1 MTDAVELAEA
11 VGHQAQRTS
20 EKPAAPQAN
29 PGIELLHQVDYP
41 LNPSKPNFQPKIAL
55 RDGKVT
61 LSITTT
67 DSAQTPEFIA
77 AKAKL
82 EGMGCSVVIDRESHE
97 YFVKITIEAP
107 TTSFSPATIEAL
119 SAEEAAEKQ
128 RAATSLAARAAQSFV
143 PGQHC
148 DTGC

>member
-1 MTDAVELAEA
+1 MSSPEICEADA
-11 VGHQAQRTS
+11 Q
-20 EKPAAPQAN
+20 AAPDAQPATPDAN
-29 PGIELLHQVDYP
+29 PGIELLQQVEYP
-41 LNPSKPNFQPKIAL
+41 LNPDKPNFQPQIAL

-82 EGMGCSVVIDRESHE
+82 EGMGCSVGIDRESHE
-97 YFVKITIEAP
+97 YFVKITIQAP
-107 TTSFSPATIEAL
+107 TTLFSPATIDAL
-119 SAEEAAEKQ
+119 TARETAERQ
-128 RAATSLAARAAQSFV
+128 RAATSLKTRAAKSFV